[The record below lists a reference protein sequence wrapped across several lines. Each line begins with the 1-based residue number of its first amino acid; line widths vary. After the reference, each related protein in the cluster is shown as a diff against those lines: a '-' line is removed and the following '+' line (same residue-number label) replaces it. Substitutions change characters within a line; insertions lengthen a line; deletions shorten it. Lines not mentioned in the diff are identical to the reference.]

1 MSPRPQIE
9 HIRKPQLLAA
19 AAEVIAERGLAATR
33 ISDVAERA
41 GTSPPAV
48 LYWFESKDE
57 LLSAA
62 LTWEDDRFY
71 TEVLEKLSPGLSP
84 AERLALFIDASAG
97 GGGWT
102 LWMEFWS
109 RALRDPEAAKT
120 RAELDRRWRA
130 AIAEIVGEGQ
140 QTGDFGDAD
149 PDDVAATLAALL
161 DGLAVQISL
170 DDPEISPARMS
181 ELARRVASEQLACEL
196 PLAPETAPAEAMLT
210 SAGISARPENEHAV
224 RDAVP
229 HLADT
234 ELRRELE

>member
-41 GTSPPAV
+41 GTSAPAV
-48 LYWFESKDE
+48 LYWFDSKDE
-57 LLSAA
+57 LMAAA
-62 LTWEDDRFY
+62 LTWEEDRFY
-71 TEVLEKLSPGLSP
+71 SEVLAKLSNGLTP
-84 AERLALFIDASAG
+84 PERLALFIDASAG
-97 GGGWT
+97 GGEWI

-109 RALRDPEAAKT
+109 RALRDPEAATT

-130 AIAEIVGEGQ
+130 AITEIVRDGQ
-140 QTGDFGDAD
+140 AGGDFGEAD

-170 DDPEISPARMS
+170 EDPEMPPDRMS
-181 ELARRVASEQLACEL
+181 ALARNVACQLLACEL
-196 PLAPETAPAEAMLT
+196 PPAPDGKPAGEMARTA
-210 SAGISARPENEHAV
+210 
-224 RDAVP
+224 
-229 HLADT
+229 
-234 ELRRELE
+234 